1 MRKFGLYILAENR
14 RAAIV
19 ALICALLPLVG
30 IPIGFFA
37 AVVVGLVTLRKGVK
51 AGLMIL
57 AFAILP
63 AICFLIANRA
73 DFFYG
78 YYILIAQCI
87 LVWLFAIV
95 LQKTL
100 SWRLMLEIATLIGI
114 LAVIGVHIF
123 IPHVS
128 EMWIN
133 LYQQHMET
141 FPWATVFRG
150 SAAKTNEIIQHASTI
165 ATGAVALVGLFFVFV
180 ELLLA
185 RWWETAIYS
194 PGALKT
200 EFDRIRIDR
209 IAAGILLVAT
219 VGLYWKSTW
228 LIDVYPV
235 LLLPFI
241 IGGLSIMHK
250 IASKRKELIVLIIAI
265 YLALFLVPFF
275 AVVLLALIGF
285 IDSWIAFRK
294 RLAWLRQ

>member
-14 RAAIV
+14 RAAMV
-19 ALICALLPLVG
+19 ALICALLPLIG
-30 IPIGFFA
+30 IPTGFIA
-37 AVVVGLVTLRKGVK
+37 TIIVGLVTLRKGIK
-51 AGLMIL
+51 AGLMVL

-63 AICFLIANRA
+63 AICFLIADRHG
-73 DFFYG
+73 FFYG
-78 YYILIAQCI
+78 YYILVAQCLLI
-87 LVWLFAIV
+87 WLFAMV
-95 LQKTL
+95 LRLTL
-100 SWRLMLEIATLIGI
+100 SWRLMLEIAT
-114 LAVIGVHIF
+114 AIGVLGVILVHAF
-123 IPHVS
+123 IPQVADL
-128 EMWIN
+128 WIN
-133 LYQQHMET
+133 LYQQHMDSLR
-141 FPWATVFRG
+141 WATMFHG
-150 SAAKTNEIIQHASTI
+150 SMDKTNEIIQHASLI
-165 ATGAVALVGLFFVFV
+165 ATGALALVGLFFVFV

-209 IAAGILLVAT
+209 IAAGILLIAT
-219 VGLYWKSTW
+219 IGLYWKSTW

-241 IGGLSIMHK
+241 IGGLSILHK
-250 IASKRKELIVLIIAI
+250 IASKRKELIVLMVII

-275 AVVLLALIGF
+275 AVILLALVGF